1 MKAGRRKHRIVIER
15 ASITRN
21 GLNEPIEAWT
31 EWCAE
36 MAAVYYGSGREQR
49 EGAQT
54 QASQAASFEV
64 ISNSKTRAVS
74 MTDRVNYG
82 GGIWDIHSVAPIDGG
97 EIKIN
102 ATRAVS

>member
-1 MKAGRRKHRIVIER
+1 MKAGHRKHRIVIER

-21 GLNEPIEAWT
+21 GLNEPIKTWET
-31 EWCAE
+31 FCAE

-64 ISNSKTRAVS
+64 LSNSRTRAVS
-74 MTDRVNYG
+74 VKDRINFG
-82 GGIWDIHSVAPIDGG
+82 GGLWDIHSVAPIDGG
-97 EIKIN
+97 GVKIN
-102 ATRAVS
+102 ATRAVG